1 VTLRR
6 PAPRSPQDRRR
17 RPLLPVV
24 VALAGF
30 AAIAAAPTGAD
41 PAPLSPRCFGAAA
54 RVPGHP
60 CRNPAL
66 RLSVVPSPQDA
77 VLVPDLPCRSLE
89 RSGALDLCG
98 FGESPAATATE
109 TVALLGDSHASQW
122 RAALDVAATSAGW
135 RGISLTRSSCPF
147 TTARARIAPE
157 ARGPCREHNREVV
170 AWLRAHPEV
179 HTVFVSAHTGA
190 YVFHDRGRSGLQ
202 TKVHGYRAAW
212 RSLPASVRRI
222 VVLRDVFTQRLA
234 TTDCIELAMR
244 RRRPAAPACASRRSH
259 ALRPDPQVIAVRQAH
274 APPRVAVVDLTAF
287 MCSARRCFPVV
298 GGVLVHK
305 DTNHLSQQ
313 FSTTLGPYLL
323 RHYLTLFKHSQR
335 AA

>member
-1 VTLRR
+1 MRWLRRRGACVCTLERHRVAAGRGVTRQQSIAPAARGRRARARRPEASPRRVCECRVTLRR
-6 PAPRSPQDRRR
+6 PDPRSWQDRRGR
-17 RPLLPVV
+17 RLLPVV
-24 VALAGF
+24 LGLAGF

-41 PAPLSPRCFGAAA
+41 PAPPIPRCFGAAA

-89 RSGALDLCG
+89 RSGTLDVCG
-98 FGESPAATATE
+98 FGASPAGAATE

-179 HTVFVSAHTGA
+179 HTVFVAAHTGA
-190 YVFHDRGRSGLQ
+190 HVFHD
-202 TKVHGYRAAW
+202 
-212 RSLPASVRRI
+212 
-222 VVLRDVFTQRLA
+222 
-234 TTDCIELAMR
+234 
-244 RRRPAAPACASRRSH
+244 
-259 ALRPDPQVIAVRQAH
+259 
-274 APPRVAVVDLTAF
+274 
-287 MCSARRCFPVV
+287 
-298 GGVLVHK
+298 
-305 DTNHLSQQ
+305 
-313 FSTTLGPYLL
+313 
-323 RHYLTLFKHSQR
+323 
-335 AA
+335 